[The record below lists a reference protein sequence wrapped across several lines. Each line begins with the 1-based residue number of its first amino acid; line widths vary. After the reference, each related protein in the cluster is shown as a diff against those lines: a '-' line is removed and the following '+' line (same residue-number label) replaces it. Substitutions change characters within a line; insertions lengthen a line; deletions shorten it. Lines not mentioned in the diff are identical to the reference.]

1 VTVTTTS
8 AERPVAVPAASAT
21 RRLPP
26 TWLVV
31 SGLTTA
37 LIVFCTGR
45 GLARGYEPIGDNA
58 MIELRAWD
66 VFSRDFPLLGSGSSA
81 SLSAGRDVNHPGP
94 LLFEY
99 LAIPVRLLGG
109 PVGLAVGAAV
119 LNIAALW
126 GSVLVA
132 RRVDGDRTAAGVG
145 VAAAVLAW
153 TMGSELL
160 YDVWQPNILVLPFF
174 CFLVLMWVV
183 FAGRSRALPFAVAVG
198 SLCMQAHISYVVLV
212 PALLVAGV
220 VALAVHDRGQTWTRH
235 RGSLLISVGVG
246 IVLWAPPLWEQFSGA
261 GEGNI
266 SRLIGSTGADENP
279 RHGFA
284 LGVRILGAVLAVPR
298 GWLRPGFDTAVPIA
312 PWVEDADGRRLDLG
326 GFPSVVTAL
335 FWLVLAAAVIV
346 ALVVLTRRAGQTFT
360 SYGALVA
367 AVTASVGLI
376 SLAITPVDHFGV
388 SPHRMRWLWALGA
401 FLLAVVLAAVL
412 NLVAARFTQTALATW
427 VVTVVAALV
436 TVVATLPTYAAESG
450 PVDQRQYGPLV
461 QSVRSS
467 LDPVKE
473 AGGTVLFD
481 NTGLV
486 FAEPYSWPVLAE
498 LARSG
503 IEFEVETESIS
514 RHVGRRRLADGD
526 AKWRM
531 FFRFGEDVTLA
542 PPGATLVVVADDPE
556 NRYDVALFMEP
567 YSASSEAD

>member
-1 VTVTTTS
+1 VTVTTAS
-8 AERPVAVPAASAT
+8 PEQPVTVPAVPAT

-26 TWLVV
+26 AWLVV
-31 SGLTTA
+31 AGLTSA
-37 LIVFCTGR
+37 LIVCCTGR

-99 LAIPVRLLGG
+99 FAIPVRLLGG

-132 RRVDGDRTAAGVG
+132 RRVDGDRTAAGVA
-145 VAAAVLAW
+145 VAAALLAW

-174 CFLVLMWVV
+174 CFLVLMWAVV
-183 FAGRSRALPFAVAVG
+183 AGRSRALPFAVAVG
-198 SLCMQAHISYVVLV
+198 SLCMQVHISHVVIV

-220 VALAVHDRGQTWTRH
+220 VALVVHDRGQTWVRH
-235 RGSLLISVGVG
+235 RGSLLISIGVG
-246 IVLWAPPLWEQFSGA
+246 IVLWAPPLWEQFFGA

-266 SRLIGSTGADENP
+266 SRMFGSAGADESP
-279 RHGFA
+279 RHGVA

-298 GWLRPGFDTAVPIA
+298 GWFRPGFDTAVPIA

-326 GFPSVVTAL
+326 GFPSVATAL
-335 FWLVLAAAVIV
+335 LWLVLVAAVV
-346 ALVVLTRRAGQTFT
+346 VVLVVLTRRAGQSFPT
-360 SYGALVA
+360 YGALVA
-367 AVTASVGLI
+367 ALAATAGLI
-376 SLAITPVDHFGV
+376 SVAITPVDRFGV
-388 SPHRMRWLWALGA
+388 SPHRLRWVWALGA
-401 FLLAVVLAAVL
+401 FVLAVALAAAL
-412 NLVAARFTQTALATW
+412 NLVAARFARAGPAVW
-427 VVTVVAALV
+427 AVTVVTALV
-436 TVVATLPTYAAESG
+436 ITVATLPTYVAESG
-450 PVDQRQYGPLV
+450 PVTQHQYGSLV

-467 LDPVKE
+467 LDPIEE

-481 NTGLV
+481 NAGLV
-486 FAEPYSWPVLAE
+486 FAEPYSWPLLAE
-498 LARSG
+498 LARRG
-503 IEFEVETESIS
+503 IEFEVPTESIS

-526 AKWRM
+526 AEWRVW
-531 FFRFGEDVTLA
+531 FQFGDADAVA
-542 PPGATLVVVADDPE
+542 PPGATLLVALDDPE
-556 NRYDVALFMEP
+556 DRYDAGLLMEP
-567 YSASSEAD
+567 YSASADAA